1 MKKSAFAIAMAVS
14 FLAAPATATC
24 LVEDAAKAALERELA
39 LIEAMAIDPADSFSA
54 GSNSCIST
62 DILSSFDLSSLI
74 PDLSGML
81 SGFAFDSIDGI
92 IAQAQQQACRAID
105 DAISDSIGQA
115 TSAVTSFNSTLS
127 GDLQNILSNGWS
139 DIGI

>member
-14 FLAAPATATC
+14 FLATPATAAC

-39 LIEAMAIDPADSFSA
+39 LIESMAIDPADSFS
-54 GSNSCIST
+54 GPESCIDM

-81 SGFAFDSIDGI
+81 SGFAFDGIDGI
-92 IAQAQQQACRAID
+92 IAQAQQQACRAIN

-115 TSAVTSFNSTLS
+115 TSAVSAFNSTLS